1 MQKLLGLK
9 SLRLNRS
16 LCFVLIA
23 SMGLFFETASA
34 DDAKVLPKNRWRIQL
49 MSSYSFTDSKFD
61 SSGKSIAMGD
71 AYKVSLTPSFVS
83 VLKPQVKAI
92 SAAMNAEK
100 PGLADSMAISE
111 LTADIKSSI
120 LANAVAAEY
129 GLTDRLS
136 VGIILPIVHAIVTA
150 KGHSSSSPQF
160 EGFVKSL
167 TPEQGRLKAALN
179 QVKSELSLP
188 AINQALE
195 QDLGYDGGIQSWSG
209 TGIGDLEIGGKF
221 KYFESH
227 PFRMTVK
234 AGVRAPTGRRDQPD
248 QLFDLAFGD
257 GQWDLAAFHYVDYSP
272 HSKVY
277 FTLESGYTAQ
287 LPHTATY
294 RVPIITGVE
303 ITPIKAKLDQDPG
316 DIVEAALEAN
326 WSFTR
331 LLTLSPKYRF
341 REKFSDHYSG
351 GNGIPTKFLSADSD
365 ERLHEGILTLGFSNL
380 PRVRSGESSL
390 PLDAQVFIR
399 HRFGG
404 KNVNEI
410 ETGGIQLKAY
420 F

>member
-1 MQKLLGLK
+1 MGKITFVFALSLLGFGIIK
-9 SLRLNRS
+9 SS
-16 LCFVLIA
+16 CF
-23 SMGLFFETASA
+23 A
-34 DDAKVLPKNRWRIQL
+34 DDAKVLPANRWRIQM
-49 MSSYSFTDSKFD
+49 MSSYSFTDSKFN
-61 SSGKSIAMGD
+61 SKGNSIAMGD

-83 VLKPQVKAI
+83 VLKPQVKAL
-92 SAAMNAEK
+92 SNALNSTQ
-100 PGLADSMAISE
+100 PGLADSMQVSE
-111 LTADIKSSI
+111 LSADIKSSI

-129 GLTDRLS
+129 GITDRLS
-136 VGIILPIVHAIVTA
+136 VGIILPVVYASVTA
-150 KGHSSSSPQF
+150 KGRSNSSPQF
-160 EGFVKSL
+160 EGFVKNL
-167 TPEQGRLKAALN
+167 PDQHPLKGALN
-179 QVKSELSLP
+179 QMKSMLTMP
-188 AINQALE
+188 AINQALD

-209 TGIGDLEIGGKF
+209 TGIGDLEIGGKY

-227 PFRMTVK
+227 PIRMTVK

-248 QLFDLAFGD
+248 QIFDCAFGD

-294 RVPIITGVE
+294 RVPIVDGVE
-303 ITPIKAKLDQDPG
+303 ITPVKAKLHQNPG
-316 DIVEAALEAN
+316 DIVEAGLEAN

-341 REKFSDHYSG
+341 REKFSDSYSG
-351 GNGIPTKFLSADSD
+351 GNGISTKFLSADSD

-404 KNVNEI
+404 KNINEV